1 MSIHGKVALVTG
13 AGQGI
18 GRAIALRLANDGA
31 DIAIVDV
38 NEHTMKAVADDVRGC
53 GRRAATYKGDV
64 TKRRDIYE
72 AVDRTE
78 NELGCFDIMLN
89 NAVIVRV
96 QPLIDV

>member
-1 MSIHGKVALVTG
+1 MVAP
-13 AGQGI
+13 
-18 GRAIALRLANDGA
+18 
-31 DIAIVDV
+31 AIVDV

-78 NELGCFDIMLN
+78 KELGCFDIIIN
-89 NAVIVRV
+89 NAGIVPAFSHGQDPEQTSV
-96 QPLIDV
+96 SPSAIP